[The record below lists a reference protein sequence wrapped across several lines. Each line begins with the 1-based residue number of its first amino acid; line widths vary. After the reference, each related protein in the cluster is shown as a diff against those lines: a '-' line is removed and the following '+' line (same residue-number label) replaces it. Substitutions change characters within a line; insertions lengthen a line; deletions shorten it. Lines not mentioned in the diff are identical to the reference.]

1 MPDERA
7 IGPASR
13 GEPGPASRGEAG
25 PVSRGGAAAG
35 RAEGPS
41 QAHGYAPEAFEDG
54 GPGPLVECWRI
65 LRRRKG
71 TLILI
76 AFLGGLAG
84 LLYTL
89 PQTPVYQARTS
100 LEIQTLN
107 QDFLN
112 IRQVSQVSEPNTWD
126 TLTDIQTQI
135 RILQSDSLVER
146 VIAKL
151 NLSKP
156 SDLKQATDRVS
167 AWRRALKLPE
177 PEAKGAP
184 SAWESLLKSASGGV
198 RVRALGQTRLV
209 EVSCDSTDAKMAA
222 TFANA
227 LANEFI
233 EQNIEARWKMTQRT
247 GEWLTRQIDELRIKL
262 ERSEDAL
269 QAYARQSGLMF
280 TSEKT
285 NVAEEKLRQL
295 QEELSKAQADRISR
309 QSRYEMAHSSA
320 PETLADIL
328 NDVALRDR
336 QTRLTD
342 LRRQHAE
349 LSATYK
355 PEYSKVKRVQA
366 QIVTI
371 EAALKRERNAILE
384 RIRND
389 FQEAQGR
396 EKMLASVY
404 ASQARLVTE
413 QAEKSIQYGILKR
426 EVDSTRQLYDA
437 MLQRLKEASI
447 AAAMRASNI
456 RVVDAAREPLG
467 PYKPNG
473 TMNSALGLLA
483 GLFLGVALVVM
494 RERADRSIQ
503 EPGDSSFYL
512 NLPELGVIPHSG
524 AARHRLYYRRRKRMA
539 EPAPAAETGLVA
551 KSDVRDQVEL
561 ASWQHKPSLVAESFR
576 AILTSILFSGDNG
589 NRPRVLVVT
598 SGSPKEG
605 KMTVASNLA
614 IALAEVHQR
623 VLLIDGDM
631 RRPRLHEIFDAG
643 NEGGLSDILKEN
655 GARAESGLAGA
666 IQETKLPNL
675 FLLASGPVS
684 SAAATPLFSRQ
695 MPGLLKDL
703 LRQFDSILIDTPP
716 MLQMPDARV
725 LGRLTDAVLL
735 VVRAGHTTRDAAMAA
750 RQRFEED
757 GTPLLGT
764 ILNDWDPKSS
774 GGGYDGYY
782 KGGGYYRH
790 YGRE

>member
-1 MPDERA
+1 MPDEKA
-7 IGPASR
+7 IGPI
-13 GEPGPASRGEAG
+13 SRGEAG

-35 RAEGPS
+35 RVEGSS

-54 GPGPLVECWRI
+54 GPGPLVEYWRI

-151 NLSKP
+151 NLNKP
-156 SDLKQATDRVS
+156 SDLKLATDRIS

-209 EVSCDSTDAKMAA
+209 ELSCDSTDAKLAA

-233 EQNIEARWKMTQRT
+233 EQNVEARWKMTQRT
-247 GEWLTRQIDELRIKL
+247 GEWLTKQIDELRIKL

-285 NVAEEKLRQL
+285 NVSEEKLRQL

-309 QSRYEMAHSSA
+309 QSRYEMARGSA

-328 NDVALRDR
+328 NDVALREY

-389 FQEAQGR
+389 FQEALGR
-396 EKMLASVY
+396 EKMLAAVY

-473 TMNSALGLLA
+473 TMNSALGLMA

-512 NLPELGVIPHSG
+512 NLPELGVIPHAG
-524 AARHRLYYRRRKRMA
+524 AARHRLYYLRRKQIA
-539 EPAPAAETGLVA
+539 EPAPAPAAETGLVA

-576 AILTSILFSGDNG
+576 AILTSIMFSGENG

-605 KMTVASNLA
+605 KTTVASNLA

-643 NEGGLSDILKEN
+643 NERGLSDILKEN
-655 GARAESGLAGA
+655 VARAESGLAGA

-684 SAAATPLFSRQ
+684 SAAATLLFSRQ

-725 LGRLTDAVLL
+725 LGRLADAVLL
-735 VVRAGHTTRDAAMAA
+735 VVRAGVTTRDAAMAA

-764 ILNDWDPKSS
+764 ILNDWDPKAS
-774 GGGYDGYY
+774 GGGYYGYY